1 MGFSINRIMDYQGFN
16 IMISYDIVNDPVC
29 KMDVKKPLAY
39 YLTRYRGTTY
49 YFCCSQCKAMFEKNP
64 ERYING

>member
-1 MGFSINRIMDYQGFN
+1 
-16 IMISYDIVNDPVC
+16 MISYDIVNDPVC